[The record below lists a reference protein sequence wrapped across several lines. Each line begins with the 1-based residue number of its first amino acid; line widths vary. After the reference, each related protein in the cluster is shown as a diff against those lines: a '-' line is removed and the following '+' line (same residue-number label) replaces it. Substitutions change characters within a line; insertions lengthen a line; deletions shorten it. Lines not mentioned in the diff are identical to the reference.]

1 MAKKKLDK
9 SYKGEGLAGAMFIAP
24 SLIGFII
31 FVFVP
36 VFMSLALSFTQWN
49 FLEGY
54 GAIHFNGLD
63 NFKTMFKDVWFT
75 KSFMNNIYFTVV
87 TIPITTGI
95 SLVLA
100 NLINRHIYASAAVRA
115 MMFIPYIASIVA
127 VCVVW
132 QVLFQPTYGPINYM
146 LKSIGITN
154 PPQWLASFKW
164 ALPAIMII
172 NIWQQIGYY
181 VAVYNSGL
189 KAIPGELYEAARIDG
204 ASEIRQF
211 FSVTVP
217 MVSPTTFFL
226 VTMGVIGSFKV
237 FDHISVLTQ
246 GGPGTASSSVMAFY
260 IYRAAFVDFKM
271 GYASSMA
278 WALFVLV
285 FIVTIFQW
293 NAQKKFVNYD

>member
-1 MAKKKLDK
+1 MATKRMDK
-9 SYKGEGLAGAMFIAP
+9 SYQGEGLAGAMFIAP

-31 FVFVP
+31 FVFIP
-36 VFMSLALSFTQWN
+36 VFMSLGLSFTSWN
-49 FLEGY
+49 FLEGF
-54 GAIHFNGLD
+54 GAIKFNGID
-63 NFKTMFKDVWFT
+63 NFVTMFKDKWFT
-75 KSFMNNIYFTVV
+75 ASFVNNIWFTVI
-87 TIPITTGI
+87 TIPITTAL
-95 SLVLA
+95 SLFLA
-100 NLINRHIYASAAVRA
+100 NLINRYIYASDVVRV

-132 QVLFQPTYGPINYM
+132 QVLFQPSYGPINYLLRSM
-146 LKSIGITN
+146 GIAN
-154 PPQWLASFKW
+154 PPGWLADFKW

-181 VAVYNSGL
+181 VAVYNAGL

-204 ASEIRQF
+204 ASEVNQF
-211 FSVTVP
+211 FNVTIP

-246 GGPGTASSSVMAFY
+246 GGPGNSSSVMAFY
-260 IYRAAFVDFKM
+260 IYRAAFENFKM

-278 WALFVLV
+278 WALFILV
-285 FIVTIFQW
+285 FFVTIIQW